1 MSATYPQSPPRRS
14 PARVAVIVLSIVV
27 LVVGVCLAIGGG
39 VLLLIFG
46 TNGQLRSGQHA
57 VSTPTVALVTDTA
70 QVTDS
75 TSLTRFL
82 GAPSVTV
89 HATGGNTSGLFLGIG
104 PAAEVDRYL
113 AGAAIEQARDFDL
126 APFSANSTRV
136 NGALTV
142 RPPATQPFWVAS
154 GSTDLTW
161 QLRDGDY
168 RAVVMNADGSAGVN
182 AQLDVTLSLPRLF
195 GYALGFFIGGVVLV
209 VVAVLAL
216 ALGRPRARV
225 STSTGPPS

>member
-1 MSATYPQSPPRRS
+1 MSATYPQPPRRS
-14 PARVAVIVLSIVV
+14 PARVVVIVLSVVV
-27 LVVGVCLAIGGG
+27 LVVGVCLAVGGG

-70 QVTDS
+70 QVADS
-75 TSLTRFL
+75 TSLTRAL

-89 HATGGNTSGLFLGIG
+89 HATGGNSSGLFIGIG

-113 AGAAIEQARDFDL
+113 AGAAIEQARNFDL
-126 APFSANSTRV
+126 DPFSVGSARV
-136 NGALTV
+136 NGALVV
-142 RPPATQPFWVAS
+142 RPPATQTFWVAS
-154 GSTDLTW
+154 GSTGLTW
-161 QLRDGDY
+161 RIRDSSY

-182 AQLDVTLSLPRLF
+182 AQLDVTLALPRLF
-195 GYALGFFIGGVVLV
+195 GYALGFFIGGVVLI

-225 STSTGPPS
+225 SAPTGPPS